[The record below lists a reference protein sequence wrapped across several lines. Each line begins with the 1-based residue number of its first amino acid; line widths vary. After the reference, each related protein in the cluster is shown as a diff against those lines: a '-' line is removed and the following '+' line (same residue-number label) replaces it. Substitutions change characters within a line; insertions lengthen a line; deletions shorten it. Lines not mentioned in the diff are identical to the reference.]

1 MRLKI
6 STIYYYFADQPT
18 RLPIQENIKLPSPN
32 ILKKI
37 NVI

>member
-1 MRLKI
+1 MHRKI

-18 RLPIQENIKLPSPN
+18 PLLIQQNIKLPLPN